1 MKVHTLISNQWI
13 PLPVERVFSFFADAR
28 NLEAITP
35 EWLKFR
41 IVAPESIVMK
51 TGARIEYRLRLR
63 GIPVQ
68 WESEITAWEPPF
80 RFVDEQIRGPYRFW
94 KHEHRFSVRD
104 SGTEVMDD
112 VRYSVL
118 GGSVTNSLFVAPDL
132 RKIFAYR
139 RERLSQIL
147 K

>member
-1 MKVHTLISNQWI
+1 MKIHALTSNLWI

-28 NLEAITP
+28 NLETITP

-41 IVAPESIVMK
+41 IVAPESIVME

-94 KHEHRFSVRD
+94 KHEHRFSARD
-104 SGTEVMDD
+104 NGTEVIDD

-118 GGSVTNSLFVAPDL
+118 GGSVTNSLFVAPHL

-139 RERLSQIL
+139 REKLSQIL